1 MQFESDIAILL
12 CMVNH
17 YALEE
22 QMRQRVDALR
32 READATRLVL
42 DARRRTRQMERPA
55 EAQYGARIVRL
66 SSLPAWS
73 RGSSAT
79 KSTDRGRL

>member
-1 MQFESDIAILL
+1 MQFKSDIAILR

-22 QMRQRVDALR
+22 QMRQRGDALR
-32 READATRLVL
+32 REAETARLVVE
-42 DARRRTRQMERPA
+42 ARQMERPA